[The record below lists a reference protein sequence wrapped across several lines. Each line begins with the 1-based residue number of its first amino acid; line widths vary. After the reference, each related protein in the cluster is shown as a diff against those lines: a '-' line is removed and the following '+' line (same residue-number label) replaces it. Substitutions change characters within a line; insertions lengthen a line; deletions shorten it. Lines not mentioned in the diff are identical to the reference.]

1 MFFIPGVVLFVI
13 ATLLAIHAGL
23 QWLDEEGR
31 DQVILLWGF
40 IPGRLSL
47 AIWPQWLAEL
57 VNRAAIDSDALAQA
71 RWLRDSGV
79 LTHGVRIWTFATYAF
94 LHGSWAHV
102 VVNCIWLV
110 AFGPPIAR
118 RCGPLRFLGF
128 FVLTSIAGAL
138 AHWALSPFDFNPMIG
153 ASAADSG
160 LMAAA
165 ARFIFQPGAPLGGP
179 RGFSA
184 SLARPGAYG
193 RAASLREVFTDR
205 RALLFIGIWMATNII
220 FGAGARTLGASD
232 APVAWVAHIGGF
244 VAGLIAFPLFD
255 RGARPDELYAMD

>member
-1 MFFIPGVVLFVI
+1 M
-13 ATLLAIHAGL
+13 AC
-23 QWLDEEGR
+23 
-31 DQVILLWGF
+31 
-40 IPGRLSL
+40 
-47 AIWPQWLAEL
+47 
-57 VNRAAIDSDALAQA
+57 
-71 RWLRDSGV
+71 
-79 LTHGVRIWTFATYAF
+79 RIWTFATYAF

-118 RCGPLRFLGF
+118 RCGPVRFLAF
-128 FVLTSIAGAL
+128 FVLTSVAGAL

-165 ARFIFQPGAPLGGP
+165 ARFHLPA
-179 RGFSA
+179 RRAARRSA
-184 SLARPGAYG
+184 RLQRLARAAG
-193 RAASLREVFTDR
+193 RLWPAR
-205 RALLFIGIWMATNII
+205 RACARSSPI
-220 FGAGARTLGASD
+220 GARCSSSGSGWRPTSYSAPARARSGASD

-255 RGARPDELYAMD
+255 RGASRDELYRDGLSRRRRRLSGSEPARARSSSAGGRAARSARGR